1 MSTRSAKASCDQS
14 AAPRRDLSRNL
25 MAEAESAASP
35 RDTASIP
42 PRDRL
47 RPGSAETPRDQ
58 SASPSSPSRVL
69 LAGADVDARYA
80 ALLARELAARGV
92 AADLARDHAP
102 ETVDYIVLDPGGPL
116 RDFRPFTR
124 AKAILSLW
132 AGVEAFMGNATITQP
147 FARMVD
153 PGMTRA
159 MTEYV
164 AGHVLRHHLGM
175 DAHIRGLRGLW
186 RQDVPKLA
194 PDRRVTIL
202 GMGELGQS
210 AARALAG
217 LGFAVTGWSR
227 SPKALPCL
235 ARSCAGMGELDAAL
249 EGAEILV
256 LLLPRTADT
265 EDLIDAARL
274 ARLAP
279 GACLINAARGPLIVD
294 DDLLAALDSGRLGH
308 ATLDVFRTEPLPPDH
323 PFWSHPRVTV
333 TPHVAAATQPATAA
347 AAVAENIARVEAGL
361 PLNHQVDW
369 TRGY

>member
-1 MSTRSAKASCDQS
+1 MSTRSA
-14 AAPRRDLSRNL
+14 
-25 MAEAESAASP
+25 
-35 RDTASIP
+35 
-42 PRDRL
+42 DR
-47 RPGSAETPRDQ
+47 P
-58 SASPSSPSRVL
+58 RVL
-69 LAGADVDARYA
+69 LAGAEVDGRYA

-92 AADLARDHAP
+92 KADLSPDHAP

-132 AGVEAFMGNATITQP
+132 AGVESFAGNGTITQP

-164 AGHVLRHHLGM
+164 TGHVLRHHLGM
-175 DAHIRGLRGLW
+175 DAHIRGLKGVW

-194 PDRRVTIL
+194 PARKVTIL
-202 GMGELGQS
+202 GMGELGQA

-217 LGFAVTGWSR
+217 LGFPVTGWSR
-227 SPKALPCL
+227 SPKALPFL
-235 ARSCAGMGELDAAL
+235 ARSCAGLAELDAAL
-249 EGAEILV
+249 DGAEILV
-256 LLLPRTADT
+256 LLMPRTGDT
-265 EDLIDAARL
+265 ENLVDAARL
-274 ARLAP
+274 SRLAP

-308 ATLDVFRTEPLPPDH
+308 ATLDVFRVEPLPPDH
-323 PFWSHPRVTV
+323 PFWHHPRVTV
-333 TPHVAAATQPATAA
+333 TPHVAAATQPETAA
-347 AAVAENIARVEAGL
+347 ASVADNIARVEAGL
-361 PLNHQVDW
+361 PLQHRVDW